1 MKLPKL
7 NLKEKVSKAGAAA
20 THKLI
25 SARKIAAVML
35 AASLV
40 LSIGFLASPS
50 LRKKSAINSAGSD
63 VMTDMK
69 LIPEIIAYYDGDN
82 LATLSKEPSNAAA
95 YSLVSDA
102 LAKVRKTGG
111 YDSVML
117 IVRSGKQYLCAA
129 DSLLGSGQNVYGAGS
144 LLSPDKAVKNLLNK
158 IYDGK
163 SAGGIAS
170 DVIESRMGSNSA
182 CVLLPVNGING
193 EVIGVISVETAVRGA
208 PFHIAGAV
216 NLYIVGGVF
225 AVIAVLMALMLFMI
239 VKLMAKTGSDP
250 AGTAAAAAA
259 TVAAKTADTAIK
271 KAVQNRVKKA
281 EEKAADKSC
290 EKPADE
296 EKKAPLSAAE
306 IAGSIFG
313 RKKKDEEV
321 NSSNVAQKY
330 PAPEFNDT
338 SDFDT
343 PEIPPLSLPGEEDD
357 V

>member
-7 NLKEKVSKAGAAA
+7 NLKEKVSKAGEEASK
-20 THKLI
+20 KLV
-25 SARKIAAVML
+25 SARKTAAVML
-35 AASLV
+35 ALSLV

-50 LRKKSAINSAGSD
+50 LRKKSAINSAGGD
-63 VMTDMK
+63 VMTDLK

-82 LATLSKEPSNAAA
+82 LAALSENPSDAKA
-95 YSLVSDA
+95 YSLVSDS

-117 IVRSGKQYLCAA
+117 IVKSGKQYLCAA

-170 DVIESRMGSNSA
+170 DIVESRMGLNSA
-182 CVLLPVNGING
+182 CVLLPVNGVNG
-193 EVIGVISVETAVRGA
+193 DVVGVLSVETAVKGA

-216 NLYIVGGVF
+216 NLYIVGSVF
-225 AVIAVLMALMLFMI
+225 AVIALLMALILFMTF
-239 VKLMAKTGSDP
+239 KLAAKKQP
-250 AGTAAAAAA
+250 ASAETAAAAASA
-259 TVAAKTADTAIK
+259 AAAKTADAAVK

-281 EEKAADKSC
+281 EEKAAGTAA
-290 EKPADE
+290 EKPLED
-296 EKKAPLSAAE
+296 EKKSPLTAAE

-313 RKKKDEEV
+313 RKKDEEV
-321 NSSNVAQKY
+321 TSSNVAQKY

-338 SDFDT
+338 TDFDM
-343 PEIPPLSLPGEEDD
+343 PEIPPMTLPGEENDG
-357 V
+357 